1 MRTPAAEALDEV
13 ADAVGGARSGLHHLH
28 DRVGSHVPADGGVEG
43 DALEVWVDGDV
54 QGAQEHLVGGQ
65 CDVDVLHDL
74 GVDAVHVG
82 DALHVFAD
90 HPFRDLHGFLSV
102 GAAGRTG
109 TGMTRWV
116 GGGAVRSTDAVK
128 GLPSSRQT
136 NCMTWRPAAAA
147 RMRPPV
153 VAQTPDW

>member
-1 MRTPAAEALDEV
+1 M
-13 ADAVGGARSGLHHLH
+13 S
-28 DRVGSHVPADGGVEG
+28 PADRGVEG
-43 DALEVWVDGDV
+43 DALEVGVDGDV
-54 QGAQEHLVGGQ
+54 QRAQEHLVGGEGH
-65 CDVDVLHDL
+65 VDVLDDL
-74 GVDAVHVG
+74 LVDAVHVG
-82 DALHVFAD
+82 DSFDVFAD

-102 GAAGRTG
+102 GTAGRTG

-116 GGGAVRSTDAVK
+116 GGGAVRSSDAVK
-128 GLPSSRQT
+128 GFPSSRQT